1 MKNSLLD
8 RIISFDKL
16 LGVTAIAIALVAA
29 FFSVYGIATLFAGAF
44 VLTAIMAS
52 TLEIGKLVAVTYLY
66 RYWNKTQSFL
76 KIYLSIATFVL
87 MLITS
92 LGIFGYL
99 SSAYQKSS
107 MEYKANQEKIVMVES
122 QKTYMSDKITQS
134 KIRIQTLNDMRRLQE
149 GRMNETLTNA
159 FLTRNPIQLKQ
170 LQEQTVEI
178 IKSADKDIK
187 TEQDKI
193 QTTIDD
199 ISKVDQQVNEMKFS
213 SANKKDIRTFQFV
226 ADQFGVTLDEVAKWF
241 MFTII
246 FVFDPLAVA
255 LILAY
260 NVVIYKKKND
270 EEEIEDSINPMSLRK
285 EEKELIDL
293 PIVNIPE
300 SKKEVIID
308 TATTTTTPTI
318 PQTNSDIN
326 NPVQNR
332 QPWM

>member
-1 MKNSLLD
+1 
-8 RIISFDKL
+8 
-16 LGVTAIAIALVAA
+16 
-29 FFSVYGIATLFAGAF
+29 
-44 VLTAIMAS
+44 
-52 TLEIGKLVAVTYLY
+52 
-66 RYWNKTQSFL
+66 
-76 KIYLSIATFVL
+76 
-87 MLITS
+87 
-92 LGIFGYL
+92 
-99 SSAYQKSS
+99 
-107 MEYKANQEKIVMVES
+107 MVES